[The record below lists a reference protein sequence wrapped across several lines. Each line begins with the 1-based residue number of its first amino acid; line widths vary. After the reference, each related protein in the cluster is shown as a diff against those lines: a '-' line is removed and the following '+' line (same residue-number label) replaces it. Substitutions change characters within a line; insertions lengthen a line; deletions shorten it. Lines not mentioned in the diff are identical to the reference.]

1 MQTSEAIFDYMNR
14 WGALRRPFFFMLDF
28 EAKRGEILPISELAA
43 HSIFADFSGS
53 DAFQS
58 NWLKTNQLGPTYLPS
73 SIPVTLKAFPMDIE
87 AYRSQFEA
95 VQDVLKQGDSFL
107 LNLTCETPIN
117 INRSLEEIFIQARS
131 KYKLLYKKQFVSTSP
146 ETFIQIKEGVIHTH
160 PMKGTLPV
168 DYPNA
173 EQTLLADVKEKAEHS
188 TIVDLLRNDLSRVAH
203 DVQVKRFRYTE
214 TLETHQGGLLQTSS
228 HITGT
233 LPENYQNELGDL
245 LKQLLPAG
253 SISGAPKKK
262 TVQHIKQIETHAR
275 GFYTGIMGIFD
286 GNNLDTA
293 VLIRMIV
300 QTQTGL
306 VYKSG
311 GGITALSQLEEEY
324 NEMQQKI
331 YVPIH

>member
-1 MQTSEAIFDYMNR
+1 
-14 WGALRRPFFFMLDF
+14 
-28 EAKRGEILPISELAA
+28 
-43 HSIFADFSGS
+43 
-53 DAFQS
+53 
-58 NWLKTNQLGPTYLPS
+58 
-73 SIPVTLKAFPMDIE
+73 
-87 AYRSQFEA
+87 
-95 VQDVLKQGDSFL
+95 
-107 LNLTCETPIN
+107 
-117 INRSLEEIFIQARS
+117 
-131 KYKLLYKKQFVSTSP
+131 
-146 ETFIQIKEGVIHTH
+146 
-160 PMKGTLPV
+160 
-168 DYPNA
+168 
-173 EQTLLADVKEKAEHS
+173 
-188 TIVDLLRNDLSRVAH
+188 
-203 DVQVKRFRYTE
+203 
-214 TLETHQGGLLQTSS
+214 
-228 HITGT
+228 
-233 LPENYQNELGDL
+233 
-245 LKQLLPAG
+245 PAG